1 MEVGESVKRI
11 ENIRKIRGVL
21 QKNCSEEKEKEGC
34 KKKGPY
40 SNHEK
45 KIVGFLSKTNCGYP
59 VRLGG

>member
-1 MEVGESVKRI
+1 MKRI